1 MTTMTRVAENHL
13 LYQGN
18 QHHKSERAYNGTSA
32 AYDLYAN
39 YDLHCPKTLKPTI
52 EWELRTPED
61 SLSDVLSDEN
71 IISCKHRCHLIP
83 TGIRVALKDKNYAA
97 VIKERGSVVKG
108 TPLLLR
114 AGLVDYGYSGEIFVA
129 VDCFE
134 EVTIEPGEKL
144 PFQLMIQY
152 LGDAATEETTSLE
165 EYLARAAEIDSDRN
179 NGCIGSSDKK

>member
-1 MTTMTRVAENHL
+1 MTTSHL

-39 YDLHCPKTLKPTI
+39 YDLYCPETLMPTI
-52 EWELRTPED
+52 SIELQDDFEPPI
-61 SLSDVLSDEN
+61 VV
-71 IISCKHRCHLIP
+71 CKERCHLIP
-83 TGIRVALKDKNYAA
+83 TGLRVALKDKNYAA

-114 AGLVDYGYSGEIFVA
+114 AGVVDYGYDGEIFVA
-129 VDCFE
+129 VDCFQ
-134 EVTIEPGEKL
+134 EVTIDPGEKL

-152 LGDAATEETTSLE
+152 LGDAPTEETASLD
-165 EYLARAAEIDSDRN
+165 EYMARAAQIDSDRN
-179 NGCIGSSDKK
+179 SGCIGSSDKK